1 MDFAGVLAHLSIAN
15 LEELS
20 HRDAA
25 CKEAVHTELYLRP
38 RRMLTRF
45 VNNADGFLRAID
57 NVAVVSGS
65 FALYFIEGP
74 TNWEPNDLDV
84 YTTFE
89 GFASVVRYLVEVE
102 GYAENEEERAARER
116 MNTLRRQVHEELV
129 ARLRAG
135 QRVYVPRD
143 IDTGICRVTTLYR
156 GVRRVDVIRNR
167 SASPTLALT
176 KFWSTAQMN
185 FISSRGE
192 CLY

>member
-1 MDFAGVLAHLSIAN
+1 M
-15 LEELS
+15 
-20 HRDAA
+20 
-25 CKEAVHTELYLRP
+25 
-38 RRMLTRF
+38 
-45 VNNADGFLRAID
+45 
-57 NVAVVSGS
+57 
-65 FALYFIEGP
+65 
-74 TNWEPNDLDV
+74 
-84 YTTFE
+84 
-89 GFASVVRYLVEVE
+89 E

-116 MNTLRRQVHEELV
+116 MNALRRQVHEELV

-167 SASPTLALT
+167 SASPTFALT
-176 KFWSTAQMN
+176 RFWSTAQMN